1 MASPRGTEDHFTDK
15 ESVRCSTLF
24 GSLRLDIVF
33 EIICRNADHSG
44 NNFTRNSRNTEI
56 FSFFTVHRET
66 ATCKNKKIFFIAC
79 FVTRVLFSFSV
90 LMLIAFTSRSS

>member
-1 MASPRGTEDHFTDK
+1 MASPRGIEDHFTDK

-44 NNFTRNSRNTEI
+44 NNFTRNSRNTII
-56 FSFFTVHRET
+56 FSFLTVHRET
-66 ATCKNKKIFFIAC
+66 ATCKNKKYFSSIEDMEVLNLECFAFFLGAYSA
-79 FVTRVLFSFSV
+79 L
-90 LMLIAFTSRSS
+90 

>member
-66 ATCKNKKIFFIAC
+66 ATCKNKKIFFMNRRYGSFKPRMFWSLFC
-79 FVTRVLFSFSV
+79 FVMS
-90 LMLIAFTSRSS
+90 